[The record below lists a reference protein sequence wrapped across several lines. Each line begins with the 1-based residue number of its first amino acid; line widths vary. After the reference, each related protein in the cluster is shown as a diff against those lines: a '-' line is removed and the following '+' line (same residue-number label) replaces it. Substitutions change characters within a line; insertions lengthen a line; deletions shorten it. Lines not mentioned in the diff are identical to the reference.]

1 MASSNHPKP
10 HSTPPLPQPSDSKS
24 SSTATTTARDY
35 YNSSSADTFY
45 HTIWGGQD
53 IHIGIY
59 TSPTDTIPAAS
70 QRTVERMAAIASS
83 RTPLTTS
90 TRILDLGA
98 GYGGAARWLAKQYG
112 CHVTC
117 LNLSE
122 VQNARNREKTREEG
136 LDALIK
142 VVDGSFEA
150 LPFADESFQ
159 LIWSQDSF
167 LHSSN
172 RSAIVAEISRVLVRS
187 GGTVIFTDP
196 MAAQDADPARLI
208 PIQKRLSIDSGL
220 AMRQFYQSAFSAQ
233 GFQTSSF
240 EDCTEHLVTHY
251 SKVLAA
257 LRDAAAAKDVE
268 ISDEFVKNAE
278 TGLEHWIKGGQEGQ
292 LEWGFF
298 TSVND
303 PTSHT

>member
-1 MASSNHPKP
+1 MASSNHPES
-10 HSTPPLPQPSDSKS
+10 HATPPFSQPSDSKP

-59 TSPTDTIPAAS
+59 TNPTDTIPAAS
-70 QRTVERMAAIASS
+70 QRTVERMATIASS

-136 LDALIK
+136 LEALIE

-150 LPFADESFQ
+150 LPFADESFE

-172 RSAIVAEISRVLVRS
+172 RSAVVAEISRVL
-187 GGTVIFTDP
+187 
-196 MAAQDADPARLI
+196 DADPARLI

-220 AMRQFYQSAFSAQ
+220 ATRQFYQSTFSAQ

-257 LRDAAAAKDVE
+257 LREAAAAKDVE
-268 ISDEFVKNAE
+268 ISDDFVKNAE

-292 LEWGFF
+292 LEWGIF
-298 TSVND
+298 TSLSD
-303 PTSHT
+303 PRSHT